1 MNLFDSIPL
10 PRFLSQRILS
20 HAYTDLEASNSYE
33 QYIAYTQN
41 VLTLKL
47 Y

>member
-1 MNLFDSIPL
+1 MNLFDLIPL
-10 PRFLSQRILS
+10 PRFVAPRIFSQT
-20 HAYTDLEASNSYE
+20 YTDLEASNSYE